1 MRKTFART
9 AAALAIASAAI
20 VPMSGV
26 ASAHNDDGSGMLSG
40 SAGSYTNVGGHD
52 GVTALG
58 NAEAAAYWMHQVL
71 AGTHH

>member
-26 ASAHNDDGSGMLSG
+26 ASAHNGDGGGMMSG

-52 GVTALG
+52 GVTTVG
-58 NAEAAAYWMHQVL
+58 NSEAAAYWMDHAL
-71 AGTHH
+71 SMH